1 MGNLGNLSPQG
12 SVAVGIIVG
21 LISTSLQAIGL
32 TLQRKSHLLE
42 DEKPLYDARR
52 PPYKRRRW
60 QIGMSMFVISNIVG
74 STIQITTL
82 PLPVLSTLQ
91 ASGLVFNTIFAT
103 LILGEPF
110 TRYSFAGTL
119 LVCIGAVLI
128 ATFGAIG
135 EPAHT
140 LSQLLELLH
149 GRPFLI
155 WMVLTLV
162 LVVVILIGSKL
173 LRKCIPGSRAKPV
186 AGGHYTPHNL
196 RAQSRI
202 KLFRGMCYGAVSG
215 ILSAHSLLLAKSA
228 VELLV
233 RTIVDRVNQFNRW
246 QSWVILLAM
255 IFLALTQLFY
265 LHRGLKLCSTSILY
279 PFVFCIYN
287 VIAIMDGLIYFRQ
300 VSQLAG
306 IHAGLIALGT
316 VILLAGVL
324 CLSWRLEDIDNHA
337 AVTVVGPT
345 QTGLGPGMAVVE
357 EHPSSPGLLDGRDD
371 EESRVGEREPLLQGT
386 IRSRHLSYQRMRA
399 PSLPLILPSDRHEA
413 ADLNAASI
421 WAELDDSDYDMVDP
435 HSRPE
440 RPRSSSSGAA
450 LNGPMRGLS
459 RHSTIGPIPQHR
471 QRGNRRSA
479 PPSQGGIAWRRV
491 SAPLSGLLGGS
502 QRRRRATSGHLT
514 SSSSQETNGYG
525 TIQENEVEPIEP
537 DETAPL
543 RPRRSSTTGGLL
555 AGPRRSLLGAW
566 QQGRDYLSRWRS
578 TSTSTIPRAGSR
590 ADQVENDGSSS
601 PLLPRVEARPP
612 WAHSHAHERP
622 VSPPSSL

>member
-1 MGNLGNLSPQG
+1 MRDTPDTVKMGNLGNLSPQG

-42 DEKPLYDARR
+42 DEKPLYDVRR

-60 QIGMSMFVISNIVG
+60 QLGMTMFVISNIVG

-110 TRYSFAGTL
+110 TRYSFAGTF
-119 LVCIGAVLI
+119 LVCIGAILI

-140 LSQLLELLH
+140 LNQLLKLLH
-149 GRPFLI
+149 GQPFLI
-155 WMVLTLV
+155 WMVATLV
-162 LVVVILIGSKL
+162 LVVLILIGSKL
-173 LRKCIPGSRAKPV
+173 LKTCLPGSRSKPV
-186 AGGHYTPHNL
+186 AGGHFTAHNL
-196 RAQSRI
+196 RAQSRM
-202 KLFRGMCYGAVSG
+202 KLFRGMCYGSVSG

-246 QSWVILLAM
+246 QSWVILLGM

-265 LHRGLKLCSTSILY
+265 LHRGLKLCSTSVLY

-300 VSQLAG
+300 LGDLSGL
-306 IHAGLIALGT
+306 HAGLIALGT

-324 CLSWRLEDIDNHA
+324 CLSWRLEDIDSHA

-357 EHPSSPGLLDGRDD
+357 EQDSASGLLDGRED
-371 EESRVGEREPLLQGT
+371 EESRIGDQTGERESLLHGS
-386 IRSRHLSYQRMRA
+386 IRPRHFSTFQRTRA
-399 PSLPLILPSDRHEA
+399 PSLPHIPSIDKHEA

-421 WAELDDSDYDMVDP
+421 WAELDDSEYEFAD
-435 HSRPE
+435 SQTR
-440 RPRSSSSGAA
+440 RGSSS
-450 LNGPMRGLS
+450 NGVGRRHGLS

-471 QRGNRRSA
+471 RRGNRRST
-479 PPSQGGIAWRRV
+479 PVNQSNVWRRA
-491 SAPLSGLLGGS
+491 SGPLSGLIGS
-502 QRRRRATSGHLT
+502 QRRRAISTQLP
-514 SSSSQETNGYG
+514 SSNSQGINGYG
-525 TIQENEVEPIEP
+525 TLEEIETNQHRP
-537 DETAPL
+537 DEQRNTP
-543 RPRRSSTTGGLL
+543 TGFL
-555 AGPRRSLLGAW
+555 AGPRRSLLGIW
-566 QQGRDYLSRWRS
+566 QQGRNYFSR
-578 TSTSTIPRAGSR
+578 TNPQAGSR
-590 ADQVENDGSSS
+590 IRRIENEASS
-601 PLLPRVEARPP
+601 PLLPRVEAREACP
-612 WAHSHAHERP
+612 W
-622 VSPPSSL
+622 VSSQDRDSEEMPSSL

>member
-1 MGNLGNLSPQG
+1 M
-12 SVAVGIIVG
+12 
-21 LISTSLQAIGL
+21 
-32 TLQRKSHLLE
+32 
-42 DEKPLYDARR
+42 
-52 PPYKRRRW
+52 
-60 QIGMSMFVISNIVG
+60 
-74 STIQITTL
+74 
-82 PLPVLSTLQ
+82 
-91 ASGLVFNTIFAT
+91 FNTIFAT

-110 TRYSFAGTL
+110 TRYSFAGTF

-135 EPAHT
+135 EPAHS
-140 LSQLLELLH
+140 LSQLLGLLN

-202 KLFRGMCYGAVSG
+202 KLFRGMCYGAISG

-300 VSQLAG
+300 VSQLTG

-324 CLSWRLEDIDNHA
+324 CLSWRLEDIDNNA

-386 IRSRHLSYQRMRA
+386 IRPRHLSSYQRMRA

-421 WAELDDSDYDMVDP
+421 WAELDDSDYDMVGP

-450 LNGPMRGLS
+450 LNGPMRGLA

-479 PPSQGGIAWRRV
+479 PPNQGSIAWRRA

-514 SSSSQETNGYG
+514 SSNSQEINGYG
-525 TIQENEVEPIEP
+525 TIQENEVDQIEP
-537 DETAPL
+537 EETAPL
-543 RPRRSSTTGGLL
+543 RSRQNSTTGGLL
-555 AGPRRSLLGAW
+555 AGSRRSLLGAW
-566 QQGRDYLSRWRS
+566 QQGRDFLSRWRGTN
-578 TSTSTIPRAGSR
+578 TSPQAGNR
-590 ADQVENDGSSS
+590 TENDGSSS

-612 WAHSHAHERP
+612 WSHAHERP
-622 VSPPSSL
+622 DSPPSSL